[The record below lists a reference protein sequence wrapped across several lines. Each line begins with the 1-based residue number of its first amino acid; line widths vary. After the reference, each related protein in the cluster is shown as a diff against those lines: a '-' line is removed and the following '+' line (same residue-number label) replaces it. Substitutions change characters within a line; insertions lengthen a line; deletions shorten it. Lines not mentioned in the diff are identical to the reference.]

1 MKDLASA
8 TSDSPIDR
16 RQRGSLFTA
25 RAQHHGESTNRAI
38 YVLTVAAI
46 AGCALAGC
54 SSSSPS
60 PAATTQAAASSAATS
75 PSSASPATVASA
87 TSAAP
92 STATSTAASAST
104 DLPSLIPTPAGN
116 QRTDGPDAIAEN
128 GIHQHFVV
136 NGSPVDVMNAYK
148 TALEGNGWTVT
159 ATNSGG
165 GGGGGGATYTGTNG
179 DAYGVF
185 TGGGYGSISDVEA
198 CAWPSK
204 PTSTDCGQHD

>member
-1 MKDLASA
+1 M
-8 TSDSPIDR
+8 
-16 RQRGSLFTA
+16 
-25 RAQHHGESTNRAI
+25 NRAL

-54 SSSSPS
+54 SSSSQS
-60 PAATTQAAASSAATS
+60 PTATTQAAASSAAT
-75 PSSASPATVASA
+75 
-87 TSAAP
+87 AP
-92 STATSTAASAST
+92 STVSSSTVPSATSTAAGATT
-104 DLPSLIPTPAGN
+104 DLPSLIPTPANN

-136 NGSPVDVMNAYK
+136 NGSPADVMNAYK

-159 ATNSGG
+159 VTNSGG

-204 PTSTDCGQHD
+204 PTSTDCGQQN